1 MKINNIYAVWVYV
14 SNMNASIDFYRNK
27 LGFTFKFIEDA
38 GDWAEFDFGKTS
50 FALLKRPE
58 SKGEV
63 IPQKTRIMFEVD
75 NIEKYKE
82 LLLKANVK
90 LIGDILNEAYG
101 KLLTIEDPDGHWL
114 EIFQNK
120 H

>member
-1 MKINNIYAVWVYV
+1 
-14 SNMNASIDFYRNK
+14 
-27 LGFTFKFIEDA
+27 
-38 GDWAEFDFGKTS
+38 
-50 FALLKRPE
+50 
-58 SKGEV
+58 
-63 IPQKTRIMFEVD
+63 MFEVD

-101 KLLTIEDPDGHWL
+101 KLLTIEDPDGYWL

-120 H
+120 PQSSFINLILNFPSL

>member
-1 MKINNIYAVWVYV
+1 
-14 SNMNASIDFYRNK
+14 
-27 LGFTFKFIEDA
+27 
-38 GDWAEFDFGKTS
+38 
-50 FALLKRPE
+50 
-58 SKGEV
+58 
-63 IPQKTRIMFEVD
+63 MFEVD

-101 KLLTIEDPDGHWL
+101 KLLTIEDPDGNWL

-120 H
+120 PQSSFINLILNYPFL